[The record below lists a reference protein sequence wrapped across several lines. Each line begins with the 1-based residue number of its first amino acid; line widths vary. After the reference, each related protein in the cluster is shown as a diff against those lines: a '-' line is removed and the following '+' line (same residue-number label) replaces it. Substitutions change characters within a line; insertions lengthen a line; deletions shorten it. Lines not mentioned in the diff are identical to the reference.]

1 MAELVYVSWG
11 GTGRGAALRA
21 AFVEAAEKG
30 RDLVYLGIL
39 DARTFEGVDDVLAG
53 AMADELDWLL
63 RAQIRMIKSELGID
77 GIEARVVVR
86 RGDVEEEI
94 AAFVRDTGAEEVLV
108 GAPVIVPRTVQ
119 RAEGLDDLV
128 GDLTRD
134 TGVDVSVIG
143 PEQFKQSE

>member
-11 GTGRGAALRA
+11 GTGRGDALRA
-21 AFVEAAEKG
+21 AFLEAAQKDL
-30 RDLVYLGIL
+30 DLVYLAIL
-39 DARTFEGVDDVLAG
+39 DARTFVGVDDVLSG
-53 AMADELDWLL
+53 AMASELDWLL
-63 RAQIRMIKSELGID
+63 RAQIRMIKSELGVD
-77 GIEARVVVR
+77 GVEARVVVR

-143 PEQFKQSE
+143 PEQFEQLD